1 MFITKGYVC
10 VINNLSFKKNPCF
23 RLSCFAQDDKA
34 RSAKNLTVKDE
45 ASSKP
50 TVKYE
55 VSSKPTVK
63 NEASSKPTAGPAGPF
78 AATAF
83 DCSTMSGL
91 LNDPSIKKLAEQIA
105 EDPSFNQM
113 ADKPEFLLSIMQQ
126 AMKIPNFKTMA
137 KRLCIALLQDP
148 SMSSMLQHFTNL
160 PNPPNKEEIMEHIN
174 KDPSLKDIFDVMET
188 GGPAAMMRYWNDEE
202 VLKNLGLA
210 MGINPNTG
218 EAAASSDNPLGL
230 NPPLSEVSTKLVFGF
245 ILKLHLVVH
254 AHSRPVIQR
263 NKNHSFPFYLIG
275 CSRPKS
281 GANLCVQETKP
292 LSWRNAL
299 LPLLAEL
306 EEEEKVKV
314 AKLVDV
320 TEPEMLKVKV
330 PRFIKEFILIQYVH
344 CIMDDM
350 RLYNHISLKTR
361 RCYISDEA
369 YNRGGEPALEAAITG
384 KENELDALF
393 AKKLNMQRRNLKR
406 EFEKV
411 DKEEA
416 DDKICN

>member
-1 MFITKGYVC
+1 MASNSQKDI
-10 VINNLSFKKNPCF
+10 P
-23 RLSCFAQDDKA
+23 ADDKA
-34 RSAKNLTVKDE
+34 RSTENLTVKNE
-45 ASSKP
+45 A
-50 TVKYE
+50 
-55 VSSKPTVK
+55 SSKPTVK

-83 DCSTMSGL
+83 DCSTMSDL

-148 SMSSMLQHFTNL
+148 SMSFMLQHFTNL
-160 PNPPNKEEIMEHIN
+160 PNPPNKKEIMDIN
-174 KDPSLKDIFDVMET
+174 KDPSLKDI
-188 GGPAAMMRYWNDEE
+188 
-202 VLKNLGLA
+202 LK
-210 MGINPNTG
+210 
-218 EAAASSDNPLGL
+218 S
-230 NPPLSEVSTKLVFGF
+230 
-245 ILKLHLVVH
+245 
-254 AHSRPVIQR
+254 
-263 NKNHSFPFYLIG
+263 YLIVLAF
-275 CSRPKS
+275 PYFHH
-281 GANLCVQETKP
+281 NLLCKLP

-350 RLYNHISLKTR
+350 RLYNHISLKMR

-369 YNRGGEPALEAAITG
+369 YNRGGEPALEAAITA
-384 KENELDALF
+384 KENELDSLF
-393 AKKLNMQRRNLKR
+393 AKRCNMQRRNLKR

-416 DDKICN
+416 DDKIRN